1 MRSKNGERITFSHRE
16 KKIKE
21 IEETA
26 TQNVMRMVKKQ
37 VKKN

>member
-1 MRSKNGERITFSHRE
+1 MRSKNGERIRFSHRE

-21 IEETA
+21 IEETV